1 MCDECYCCTR
11 PAFAA
16 GELRFTTVAELGG
29 ADVLICRDCHSQVSE
44 DHPDWSTLKTADEV
58 ADEFNAAHE
67 MAMDDRAHAAR
78 DRRAGL

>member
-16 GELRFTTVAELGG
+16 GELRITTVPELGG
-29 ADVLICRDCHSQVSE
+29 ADVLICRDCYAQVTG
-44 DHPDWSTLKTADEV
+44 DQPDWNTLKTADEAAGDHFAMLEV
-58 ADEFNAAHE
+58 AA
-67 MAMDDRAHAAR
+67 DDLAHARR